1 VNLKII
7 LLQDQLIKFTFA
19 VIMNVSSNLSFQGN
33 LTMSHDETEDYS
45 DYYKG
50 LGLALSSCIFIGTS
64 FIVKKKGLLKV
75 ARNSSSRAGE
85 GGYAYLKEWM
95 WWTGLITMIVGEA
108 ANFTAYA
115 FAPAILVTPLGAL
128 SVLVSAVL
136 ASIMLK
142 ERLNLHGKVGCF
154 LCIVG
159 STVLVIHAPP
169 EENVNNMEGLM
180 VKLKDPLFIIYT
192 ILVMAASCFLALY
205 VSPKHGTK
213 NVLVYVSI
221 CSLTG
226 SLTVMACKGLGIS
239 LKQTLGGESQL
250 HNPVCWMLLIGGA
263 LCIVVQMNYLNKALD
278 IFNTSIVTPIYYV
291 MFTTCTII
299 ASAIL
304 YKEWAEMN
312 AKNAL
317 GSICGFLT
325 IICGVFLLH
334 AFRDIKFTISD
345 LYGKVAGD
353 LSSKRQSLINGES
366 HILMTDDIDDEIV
379 DSDDTYLAQSNSTS
393 YNNHNERLHSK
404 F

>member
-1 VNLKII
+1 MLKNFSLKPTLFNNGSP
-7 LLQDQLIKFTFA
+7 LLTTLLPRT
-19 VIMNVSSNLSFQGN
+19 NN
-33 LTMSHDETEDYS
+33 HEDTVDYG

-50 LGLALSSCIFIGTS
+50 LALALSSCVFIGTS

-75 ARNSSSRAGE
+75 SRTSSSRAGE

-95 WWTGLITMIVGEA
+95 WWTGLITMIIGEA

-169 EENVNNMEGLM
+169 EDGVNTMEDLSA
-180 VKLKDPLFIIYT
+180 KLREPLFVCYT
-192 ILVMAASCFLALY
+192 AAVFIGAGVLMFY
-205 VSPKHGTK
+205 VAPSHGTK
-213 NVLVYVSI
+213 NVLVYVAI
-221 CSLTG
+221 CSVVG
-226 SLTVMACKGLGIS
+226 SLTVMACKGLGIA
-239 LKQTLGGESQL
+239 LKLTLNGNNQL
-250 HNPVCWMLLIGGA
+250 SNPVTWMLLIGGA
-263 LCIVVQMNYLNKALD
+263 LCIMVQMNYLNKALD

-291 MFTTCTII
+291 MFTTCTIL

-304 YKEWAEMN
+304 YQEWANLN
-312 AKNAL
+312 AKDSL

-334 AFRDIKFTISD
+334 AFRDIKFSLRE
-345 LYGKVAGD
+345 LYGSVSGTND
-353 LSSKRQSLINGES
+353 RSLRINDRNTLMNGETNVLMAN
-366 HILMTDDIDDEIV
+366 ILDDDEEV
-379 DSDDTYLAQSNSTS
+379 SDDVYLAKSGGL
-393 YNNHNERLHSK
+393 NNPTDLTTSK